1 MTQPSNIELPSLQQ
15 QLPLQNI
22 QEYNNAL
29 QSKPIIKGI
38 LQTGSKQ
45 AFSKNKRISW
55 GNAQVKE
62 YAAYEIPI
70 KDNEI
75 HINLGNIE
83 EESSSKEMSSSNN
96 SSNYIQTMSTTNK
109 QNKEHNYETNNTK
122 YNNYSRI
129 TRDFKSLLKND
140 SLSNID
146 DNNNSNSN
154 NTNNIVSDNCERG
167 SVKNTHNNNNN
178 TRCTL
183 NIKDILK
190 AQMQLE
196 YDNENI
202 NTETQVNADTN
213 VNTTTQH
220 NKSKRYT
227 ISLKEALSKYMDDSV
242 NEEQLDEMDKENNY
256 PSPKTTF
263 NNSSS
268 NSNNN
273 NPTTTNINPFINN
286 NNNTSY
292 KPTTQQ
298 IPSTPKSTQHIS
310 TTHNDFYI
318 QEPSSP
324 LTKTASKTHLQ
335 NQHQRITLSINDLL
349 SRTNSYSKSHKPID
363 NKLILQSPHIIN
375 KYNKFQYNN
384 SNQDTQTNTTV
395 DNSEFTSQKYY
406 KSLQEQNTMLLNS
419 ISQIKQEIEIANAK
433 KKEYD
438 QEHKQLSPTIDN
450 LSSQLTSLNKENTIT
465 SITNQIN
472 KILNSYFGI
481 HISNYIILN
490 EMNHKFDLYI
500 LHKIKLT
507 FIINANSFITT
518 SSMNDNIMLINL
530 QTQIIPSLH
539 ITECALVNES
549 AHKVISNTYQMI
561 IENVFQ
567 EKMNIKMF
575 KDNIKHTLRIS
586 ASYLNMINYLN
597 EIFLIYPDT
606 SIKYDN
612 DKQLMRVF
620 FCICNE
626 NGIDIN
632 FLFDIKVFNSF
643 LGVYL
648 TDYEIMERNEY
659 DNYEDIK
666 VNICNMIND
675 VKLCLQMKNT
685 SQIMYKDFFI
695 ELYDKLSKCN

>member
-1 MTQPSNIELPSLQQ
+1 MTQPSNPELPSLQQ

-22 QEYNNAL
+22 HEYNNAL

-70 KDNEI
+70 KDNEM

-96 SSNYIQTMSTTNK
+96 SSNYMQTISTTNK
-109 QNKEHNYETNNTK
+109 QSKEHNYETNNTK

-140 SLSNID
+140 SLSNATEND
-146 DNNNSNSN
+146 
-154 NTNNIVSDNCERG
+154 T
-167 SVKNTHNNNNN
+167 TNNNNN
-178 TRCTL
+178 TTDNKLHNSNNRCTL

-190 AQMQLE
+190 AQTQLE
-196 YDNENI
+196 YDNENV
-202 NTETQVNADTN
+202 NTETQVNA
-213 VNTTTQH
+213 TQH
-220 NKSKRYT
+220 KNKRYT
-227 ISLKEALSKYMDDSV
+227 LSLKEALSKYMDDSV
-242 NEEQLDEMDKENNY
+242 NEDKLDEMDKENNY
-256 PSPKTTF
+256 SSPTNALKQNTF
-263 NNSSS
+263 NNIGGS
-268 NSNNN
+268 SNNN
-273 NPTTTNINPFINN
+273 NINPFINN
-286 NNNTSY
+286 ISSY
-292 KPTTQQ
+292 KTLKQQ
-298 IPSTPKSTQHIS
+298 VPSTPQSTHHIS
-310 TTHNDFYI
+310 NTHSHNDFYI

-349 SRTNSYSKSHKPID
+349 SKTNSYSKSHKPIE

-375 KYNKFQYNN
+375 KYNQFQYNN
-384 SNQDTQTNTTV
+384 SYQDTQTNTT

-406 KSLQEQNTMLLNS
+406 MSLQEQNTALLNS
-419 ISQIKQEIEIANAK
+419 ISQINREIEIANAK
-433 KKEYD
+433 KREYD
-438 QEHKQLSPTIDN
+438 QEHKLLSPKIET
-450 LSSQLTSLNKENTIT
+450 LTSQLTSLTKENTM
-465 SITNQIN
+465 SAVNNQIN

-481 HISNYIILN
+481 HVSNYIMLN

-500 LHKIKLT
+500 LHKIKIT
-507 FIINANSFITT
+507 FIINANSFIMT
-518 SSMNDNIMLINL
+518 SSLNDDIMLINI

-539 ITECALVNES
+539 MTERALANES
-549 AHKVISNTYQMI
+549 AFKIISSAYQMS

-567 EKMNIKMF
+567 EKMNAKMF
-575 KDNIKHTLRIS
+575 KDNIKNAVRMS
-586 ASYLNMINYLN
+586 ASFLNMINYLN
-597 EIFLIYPDT
+597 EIFLICPDT
-606 SIKYDN
+606 AIKYDN
-612 DKQLMRVF
+612 EKQLMRVL

-648 TDYEIMERNEY
+648 TEYEIMERN
-659 DNYEDIK
+659 DNVNCEEVKI
-666 VNICNMIND
+666 NICNMIND

-685 SQIMYKDFFI
+685 SQILYKDFFI

>member
-1 MTQPSNIELPSLQQ
+1 MTQPSNTELPSLQQ

-109 QNKEHNYETNNTK
+109 QNKEHNYETNNNK
-122 YNNYSRI
+122 YSRI

-140 SLSNID
+140 SISNID
-146 DNNNSNSN
+146 DNNNDNSNSN
-154 NTNNIVSDNCERG
+154 NNIVDDNCERG

-178 TRCTL
+178 RCTL

-213 VNTTTQH
+213 VNTTQH
-220 NKSKRYT
+220 KSKRYT
-227 ISLKEALSKYMDDSV
+227 ISLKEALSKYMNDSV
-242 NEEQLDEMDKENNY
+242 NEDQLDEMDKENNY
-256 PSPKTTF
+256 PSPKNAF
-263 NNSSS
+263 NNS

-273 NPTTTNINPFINN
+273 TTTTNINPFINN
-286 NNNTSY
+286 IPSY
-292 KPTTQQ
+292 KPRTQQ

-310 TTHNDFYI
+310 LTHNDFYI

-335 NQHQRITLSINDLL
+335 SQHQRITLSINDLL

-384 SNQDTQTNTTV
+384 SNQDTQTNTTA

-438 QEHKQLSPTIDN
+438 QEHKLLSPTIDD

-539 ITECALVNES
+539 ITEYALVNES

-675 VKLCLQMKNT
+675 VKLCLEMKNT